1 MNAFSAALDALF
13 EDGNMAADATY
24 TPSATG
30 TPATIR
36 AIRTA
41 PDLTRDMY
49 GGAITSE
56 TVVYEIRI
64 SDVASPQAGDTISY
78 DGEDRI
84 VQGQPERDDQRTIWL
99 LDTVPA

>member
-13 EDGNMAADATY
+13 EDANMAADAIY
-24 TPSATG
+24 KPNWG
-30 TPATIR
+30 PVVVIR
-36 AIRTA
+36 VIRTA
-41 PDLTRDMY
+41 PDVTRDMY
-49 GGAITSE
+49 GSAITSE
-56 TVVYEIRI
+56 TVVYEIRM